1 MKTSYKYLAIIF
13 VTLLCSCDK
22 EVMPDFVESQVEI
35 SANITPCVLTRV
47 TDDGTAFTDGD
58 NIRVQNMNR
67 AEKNLA
73 TYTYSESTGKW
84 NTSDALYWGVQPTN
98 TFNAWYPATST
109 SAYNSFTIPTDQTAG
124 TATADWMTATTSAN
138 RANGAVN
145 LSFNHNLAKVTITID
160 EWNNEYLESE
170 RVISLLELSSLAG
183 VMSYDSTLSG
193 DNQAKWVKTYTKD
206 ANKSFVAI
214 IAPGTYAPAT
224 NIMQVYVKGS
234 ETPLAVKTTSNLTV
248 EAGKAY
254 RFKLAIGKDLA
265 TITSSVTVGDW
276 GDVDLDNQNAT
287 QQ

>member
-47 TDDGTAFTDGD
+47 TDDGIAFTDGD
-58 NIRVQNMNR
+58 KIKVQNMNR

-73 TYTYSESTGKW
+73 TYAYSESTSKW

-98 TFNAWYPATST
+98 TFNAWYPATS
-109 SAYNSFTIPTDQTAG
+109 AYNSFTIPADQTAG

-170 RVISLLELSSLAG
+170 RVISSLELSSLSG

-214 IAPGTYAPAT
+214 IAPGTYASAT
-224 NIMQVYVKGS
+224 NIMQVYVNGS
-234 ETPLAVKTTSNLTV
+234 ATPLAVKTPSNLTLEV
-248 EAGKAY
+248 GKAY
-254 RFKLAIGKDLA
+254 RFKLTIGKNLA
-265 TITSSVTVGDW
+265 TITSSVTVGGW
-276 GDVDLDNQNAT
+276 GDVDLDDTNAS

>member
-47 TDDGTAFTDGD
+47 TDDGIAFTDGD
-58 NIRVQNMNR
+58 KIRVQNMNR

-73 TYTYSESTGKW
+73 TYAYSESTSKW

-98 TFNAWYPATST
+98 TFNAWYPAT

-170 RVISLLELSSLAG
+170 RVISLLELSSLSG

-214 IAPGTYAPAT
+214 IAPGTYASAT
-224 NIMQVYVKGS
+224 NIMQVYVNDS
-234 ETPLAVKTTSNLTV
+234 ATPLAVKTTSNLTV

-254 RFKLAIGKDLA
+254 SFKLAIGKA

>member
-13 VTLLCSCDK
+13 VTLLYSCDK

-73 TYTYSESTGKW
+73 TYAYSESTSKW

-98 TFNAWYPATST
+98 TFNAWYPATS
-109 SAYNSFTIPTDQTAG
+109 AYNSFTIPTDQTAG
-124 TATADWMTATTSAN
+124 TDTADWMTATTSAN

-170 RVISLLELSSLAG
+170 RVISSLELSSLSG

-214 IAPGTYAPAT
+214 IAPGTYASAT
-224 NIMQVYVKGS
+224 TIMQVYVNGS
-234 ETPLAVKTTSNLTV
+234 TTPLAVKTRSNLTV

-254 RFKLAIGKDLA
+254 SFKLAIGKDLA
-265 TITSSVTVGDW
+265 TITSSVTVRDW
-276 GDVDLDNQNAT
+276 GNVDLDNQNAT

>member
-1 MKTSYKYLAIIF
+1 MKTSYIYLAIAF
-13 VTLLCSCDK
+13 AALLCSCDK

-47 TDDGTAFTDGD
+47 TDDGIAFTDGD

-98 TFNAWYPATST
+98 TFNAWYPATS
-109 SAYNSFTIPTDQTAG
+109 AYNSFTIPTDQTAG
-124 TATADWMTATTSAN
+124 TATADWMTATTTAN

-160 EWNNEYLESE
+160 KWENEYLENE
-170 RVISLLELSSLAG
+170 RVISSLELSSLSG

-214 IAPGTYAPAT
+214 IAPGTYTSAT
-224 NIMQVYVKGS
+224 NIMQVYVNGS
-234 ETPLAVKTTSNLTV
+234 ATPLAVKTPSNLTL

-254 RFKLAIGKDLA
+254 RFKLTIGKDLA
-265 TITSSVTVGDW
+265 TITSSVTVGGW
-276 GDVDLDNQNAT
+276 GDVDLDDTNAS

>member
-13 VTLLCSCDK
+13 VTLLYSCDK

-47 TDDGTAFTDGD
+47 TDDGIAFTDGD
-58 NIRVQNMNR
+58 KIRVQNMNR
-67 AEKNLA
+67 TEKNLA
-73 TYTYSESTGKW
+73 TYAYSESTSKW

-98 TFNAWYPATST
+98 TFNAWYPAT

-170 RVISLLELSSLAG
+170 RVISSLELSSLSG
-183 VMSYDSTLSG
+183 VMSYNSTLSG

-214 IAPGTYAPAT
+214 IAPGTYASAT
-224 NIMQVYVKGS
+224 NIMQVYVNDS
-234 ETPLAVKTTSNLTV
+234 ATPLAVKTPSNLTLEV
-248 EAGKAY
+248 GKAY
-254 RFKLAIGKDLA
+254 RFKLTIGKELA

>member
-73 TYTYSESTGKW
+73 TYTYSKSTGKW

-98 TFNAWYPATST
+98 TFNAWYPATS
-109 SAYNSFTIPTDQTAG
+109 AYNSFTIPTDQTAG
-124 TATADWMTATTSAN
+124 TDTADWMTATTTAN
-138 RANGAVN
+138 RANGVVN

-170 RVISLLELSSLAG
+170 RVISLLELSSLSG
-183 VMSYDSTLSG
+183 KMSYDSTLSG

-214 IAPGTYAPAT
+214 IAPGTYASAT
-224 NIMQVYVKGS
+224 NIMQVYVNGS
-234 ETPLAVKTTSNLTV
+234 ATPLAVKTRSDLTV

>member
-22 EVMPDFVESQVEI
+22 EVMPDFVESQVEL

-47 TDDGTAFTDGD
+47 TDDGIAFTDGD
-58 NIRVQNMNR
+58 KIKVQNMNR

-73 TYTYSESTGKW
+73 TYAYSESTSKW

-98 TFNAWYPATST
+98 TFNAWYPATA
-109 SAYNSFTIPTDQTAG
+109 AYDSFTIPADQTAG
-124 TATADWMTATTSAN
+124 TDTADWMTATTSAN

-170 RVISLLELSSLAG
+170 RVISLLELSSLSG

-214 IAPGTYAPAT
+214 IAPGTYASAT
-224 NIMQVYVKGS
+224 NIMQVYVNGS
-234 ETPLAVKTTSNLTV
+234 ATPLAVKTPSNLTLEV
-248 EAGKAY
+248 GKAY
-254 RFKLAIGKDLA
+254 HFKLTIGKDLA
-265 TITSSVTVGDW
+265 TTSVTVGDW

>member
-1 MKTSYKYLAIIF
+1 MKTSYKYIAIAF
-13 VTLLCSCDK
+13 AALLCSCDK
-22 EVMPDFVESQVEI
+22 EITPDIIESQVEI

-47 TDDGTAFTDGD
+47 TDDGTAFTNGD
-58 NIRVQNMNR
+58 NIKVQNINR
-67 AEKNLA
+67 TEKNLA
-73 TYTYSESTGKW
+73 IYTYSESTGKW
-84 NTSDALYWGVQPTN
+84 STTDALYWGVQATN
-98 TFNAWYPATST
+98 TFNAWYPAT

-145 LSFNHNLAKVTITID
+145 LSFNHNLAKVTVTIA

-170 RVISLLELSSLAG
+170 RVISSLELSSLSG

-214 IAPGTYAPAT
+214 IAPGTYASAT
-224 NIMQVYVKGS
+224 NIMQVYVNGS
-234 ETPLAVKTTSNLTV
+234 ATPLAVKTPSNLTL

-254 RFKLAIGKDLA
+254 RFKLTIGKDLA

-276 GDVDLDNQNAT
+276 GDVDLEDNNA
-287 QQ
+287 QQQ

>member
-35 SANITPCVLTRV
+35 SASITPSVLTRV
-47 TDDGTAFTDGD
+47 NDAGTEFTDGD
-58 NIRVQNMNR
+58 MIGVQNINR
-67 AEKNLA
+67 TTKNLA
-73 TYTYSESTGKW
+73 TYTYSKSTGKW
-84 NTSDALYWGVQPTN
+84 STSDALYWGVQPTN
-98 TFNAWYPATST
+98 TFNAWYPATA
-109 SAYNSFTIPTDQTAG
+109 AYGSFTIPIDQTAG
-124 TATADWMTATTSAN
+124 TAAADWMTATNSAN
-138 RANGAVN
+138 RADGAVN
-145 LSFNHNLAKVTITID
+145 LSFNHNLAKVTVTIT
-160 EWNNEYLESE
+160 EWTNEYLENE
-170 RVISLLELSSLAG
+170 RVISSLELSSLSG
-183 VMSYDSTLSG
+183 VMSYNSTLSG

-214 IAPGTYAPAT
+214 IAPGTYASAT
-224 NIMQVYVKGS
+224 NIMQVYVNDS
-234 ETPLAVKTTSNLTV
+234 ETPLAVKTRSNLTV

-254 RFKLAIGKDLA
+254 SFKLAIGKDLA

>member
-47 TDDGTAFTDGD
+47 TDDGIAFTDGD

-73 TYTYSESTGKW
+73 TYAYSESTSKW

-98 TFNAWYPATST
+98 TFNAWYPAT

-124 TATADWMTATTSAN
+124 TATADWMTATTTAN

-170 RVISLLELSSLAG
+170 RVISLLELSSLSG

-214 IAPGTYAPAT
+214 IAPGTYASAT
-224 NIMQVYVKGS
+224 NIMQVYVNGS
-234 ETPLAVKTTSNLTV
+234 TTPLAVKTSSNLTV

-254 RFKLAIGKDLA
+254 SFKLAIGKDLA

-276 GDVDLDNQNAT
+276 GDVDLEGNNA
-287 QQ
+287 QQQ

>member
-73 TYTYSESTGKW
+73 TYTYSKSTDKW
-84 NTSDALYWGVQPTN
+84 NTTNDLYWGVQSTN

-138 RANGAVN
+138 RAYGTVN

-160 EWNNEYLESE
+160 KWENEYLENE
-170 RVISLLELSSLAG
+170 RVISSLELSSLSG

-214 IAPGTYAPAT
+214 IAPGTYASAT
-224 NIMQVYVKGS
+224 NIMQVYVNGS
-234 ETPLAVKTTSNLTV
+234 TTPLAVKTRSDLKV

-254 RFKLAIGKDLA
+254 SFKLAIGKDLA
-265 TITSSVTVGDW
+265 TITSSVTVGNW
-276 GDVDLDNQNAT
+276 GDVNLDDNNA
-287 QQ
+287 QQQ

>member
-47 TDDGTAFTDGD
+47 TDDGIAFTDGD
-58 NIRVQNMNR
+58 NIKVQNMNR

-73 TYTYSESTGKW
+73 TYAYSESTSKW

-98 TFNAWYPATST
+98 TFNAWYPAT

-160 EWNNEYLESE
+160 EWNNEYIESE
-170 RVISLLELSSLAG
+170 RVISLLELSSLSE

-214 IAPGTYAPAT
+214 IAPGTYASAT
-224 NIMQVYVKGS
+224 NIMQVYVNGS
-234 ETPLAVKTTSNLTV
+234 ATPLAVKTPSNLTLEV
-248 EAGKAY
+248 GKSY
-254 RFKLAIGKDLA
+254 RFKLTIGKDL
-265 TITSSVTVGDW
+265 ITSSVAVGDW
-276 GDVDLDNQNAT
+276 GDVDLDDTNAS

>member
-47 TDDGTAFTDGD
+47 TDDGIAFTDGD

-73 TYTYSESTGKW
+73 TYAYSESTSKW

-98 TFNAWYPATST
+98 TFNAWYPAT

-138 RANGAVN
+138 RENGAVN

-170 RVISLLELSSLAG
+170 RVISLLELSSLSG
-183 VMSYDSTLSG
+183 VMSYNSTLSG

-214 IAPGTYAPAT
+214 IAPGTYASAT
-224 NIMQVYVKGS
+224 NIMQVYVNGS
-234 ETPLAVKTTSNLTV
+234 ATPLAVKTPSNLTLEV
-248 EAGKAY
+248 GKAY
-254 RFKLAIGKDLA
+254 RFKLTIGKEMA

-276 GDVDLDNQNAT
+276 GDVDLEDNNA
-287 QQ
+287 QLQ

>member
-1 MKTSYKYLAIIF
+1 MKTLYKYLAIIF

-47 TDDGTAFTDGD
+47 TDDGKAFTDGD

-73 TYTYSESTGKW
+73 TYTYSESTDKW
-84 NTSDALYWGVQPTN
+84 NTTDDLYWGVQPTN
-98 TFNAWYPATST
+98 TFNAWYPAT

-160 EWNNEYLESE
+160 KWENEYLENE
-170 RVISLLELSSLAG
+170 RVISSLELSSLSG
-183 VMSYDSTLSG
+183 VMSYNSTLSG

-214 IAPGTYAPAT
+214 IAPGTYASAT
-224 NIMQVYVKGS
+224 NIMQVYVNGS
-234 ETPLAVKTTSNLTV
+234 ATPLAVKTPSNLTLEV
-248 EAGKAY
+248 GKAY
-254 RFKLAIGKDLA
+254 HFKLTIGKDLA
-265 TITSSVTVGDW
+265 TTSVTVGDW

>member
-47 TDDGTAFTDGD
+47 TDDGIAFTDGD
-58 NIRVQNMNR
+58 NIKVQNMNR

-73 TYTYSESTGKW
+73 TYAYSESTSKW
-84 NTSDALYWGVQPTN
+84 NTSDALYCGVQPTN
-98 TFNAWYPATST
+98 TFNAWYPAT

-170 RVISLLELSSLAG
+170 RVISLLELSSLSG

-214 IAPGTYAPAT
+214 IAPGTYDSAT
-224 NIMQVYVKGS
+224 NIMQVYVNGS
-234 ETPLAVKTTSNLTV
+234 TTPLAVKTPSKLTL

-254 RFKLAIGKDLA
+254 RFKLTIGKDLA
-265 TITSSVTVGDW
+265 TITSSVTVGNW
-276 GDVDLDNQNAT
+276 GDVNLDDNNA
-287 QQ
+287 QQQ

>member
-47 TDDGTAFTDGD
+47 TDDGIAFTDGD

-73 TYTYSESTGKW
+73 TYAYSESTSKW

-98 TFNAWYPATST
+98 TFNAWYPATS
-109 SAYNSFTIPTDQTAG
+109 AYNLFTIPTDQTAG

-170 RVISLLELSSLAG
+170 RVISLLELSSLSG

-214 IAPGTYAPAT
+214 IAPGTYASAT
-224 NIMQVYVKGS
+224 NIMQVYVNGS
-234 ETPLAVKTTSNLTV
+234 ATPLAVKTSSNLTL
-248 EAGKAY
+248 ELGKAY
-254 RFKLAIGKDLA
+254 RFKLTIGKDLA

-276 GDVDLDNQNAT
+276 GDVDLEDNNA
-287 QQ
+287 QQQ